1 MGLRR
6 KANGSEHDPDAQQE
20 RAVDSK
26 AQLAGLQAATQD
38 ETPENQAQLLEELTW
53 ADIEPPNGDEA
64 LANLL
69 TKDIPSANFS
79 GEEAQEFRAFVD
91 VALMKKRARHPHE
104 GQIVTGVLRE
114 WVHDDPDAGLDHIGR
129 GDLLADETFG
139 QSVKARVSKGR
150 EGTLLR
156 TVLSSIRQS
165 IVRREG
171 GSGDSGGGR
180 ILSRLKN

>member
-1 MGLRR
+1 MALRS
-6 KANGSEHDPDAQQE
+6 KNKKNGQDPDDKQD

-26 AQLAGLQAATQD
+26 AQLAGLQAAPQE
-38 ETPENQAQLLEELTW
+38 ETPENQAQLLEELTCH
-53 ADIEPPNGDEA
+53 DIDAPNGDKA

-79 GEEAQEFRAFVD
+79 GEEAQEFRAYVD

-114 WVHDDPDAGLDHIGR
+114 WVHDDPDAGLEHIDR

-139 QSVKARVSKGR
+139 QVVKSRVSKGR
-150 EGTLLR
+150 DGTLLR

-165 IVRREG
+165 IVRREDG
-171 GSGDSGGGR
+171 GNDGGGR